1 MGVFRDEI
9 YKYQFTLSKTYCSP
23 QHGGPFQLVQGLNRL
38 ADKQEEF
45 LPRLAFD
52 WNCNSFLSIPNVVLL
67 SDFGLA
73 NLTQSYEPM
82 A

>member
-38 ADKQEEF
+38 AEKQEEI
-45 LPRLAFD
+45 LPVD
-52 WNCNSFLSIPNVVLL
+52 WLLTGTVTLS
-67 SDFGLA
+67 
-73 NLTQSYEPM
+73 
-82 A
+82 